1 MANLRQIIDYM
12 NQIAPPEQKE
22 EGDNIGFLAGRINS
36 KIEKCVLCLD
46 ATLEVLQESMD
57 LGAQLIISH
66 HPFIYRPVNAITDQT
81 LQGEKILR
89 AIKNDIN
96 IFCAHT
102 NLDAS
107 EQGINDYIAELL
119 NLQNIKRFDAADS
132 VWQGGRMGELQE
144 KTTLIEIAQRIKTLF
159 QDDSVR
165 IAGNKDK
172 PVKKIAFISGGAGKT
187 EYLRAAIDSG
197 ADCYI
202 SGDFTYHVALEA
214 FERDFG
220 IIICSHYCMER
231 IILKRLYKLLSEKF
245 SDVEFIISQKE
256 KNPIELI

>member
-107 EQGINDYIAELL
+107 EQGINDYIARLL
-119 NLQNIKRFDAADS
+119 DLKDITRFGLKNCD
-132 VWQGGRMGELQE
+132 WQGGRIGELKE
-144 KTTLIEIAQRIKTLF
+144 PVKLIELAKKLKTLLN
-159 QDDSVR
+159 DDSVR
-165 IAGNKDK
+165 IVGKKDGL
-172 PVKKIAFISGGAGKT
+172 VKKIALISGGAGKP
-187 EYLRAAIDSG
+187 EYLTAAVNAG
-197 ADCYI
+197 ADCYV
-202 SGDFTYHVALEA
+202 SGDFSYHAALEA
-214 FERDFG
+214 FERDFSF
-220 IIICSHYCMER
+220 IICSHYCMER
-231 IILKRLYKLLSEKF
+231 VILNRLRGLLAERF
-245 SDVEFIISQKE
+245 ADVQFIISQKE
-256 KNPIELI
+256 QNPVEAI